1 MNVAFVWAF
10 GILGCLL
17 LIGGLFCVAVRER
30 IAVNLSKAGIASGGE
45 NAARQ
50 FALGIILMQFVF
62 GLTLIGASIALGIG
76 NVTASDASGK
86 LAGGWAVATLIGAV
100 AAGTLSMGAG
110 VGVLTSS
117 GSTVGPASGSLQNRR
132 SAKQRSAGL
141 ALIVLGLG
149 ALAYLT
155 VVLFSQR

>member
-17 LIGGLFCVAVRER
+17 LIGGLCCIAAREC
-30 IAVNLSKAGIASGGE
+30 IAVNLSEAGVVSGDG
-45 NAARQ
+45 NAPRQ
-50 FALGIILMQFVF
+50 FALGAILMQFVF
-62 GLTLIGASIALGIG
+62 GLTLIGVSIALGIG
-76 NVTASDASGK
+76 NVTTSDASGQ

-100 AAGTLSMGAG
+100 AGGTLSMATG
-110 VGVLTSS
+110 VGVITSS
-117 GSTVGPASGSLQNRR
+117 QSTADRTSGALQNRR

-149 ALAYLT
+149 VLAYAV

>member
-17 LIGGLFCVAVRER
+17 LIGGLFCIAARER
-30 IAVNLSKAGIASGGE
+30 IAVNLSEAGVASGDG
-45 NAARQ
+45 NAPRQ
-50 FALGIILMQFVF
+50 FALGVILMQFVF

-76 NVTASDASGK
+76 NATTSDASGK

-100 AAGTLSMGAG
+100 AGGTLAMAAG
-110 VGVLTSS
+110 VGVITSS
-117 GSTVGPASGSLQNRR
+117 GSTADRASGALQNRR

-149 ALAYLT
+149 ALAYVV